1 MKKSLWAKLCM
12 ICAAGLFM
20 SLLGGCQFKDIDKRS
35 FVLAVGV
42 DRPEDPA
49 SKHLYE
55 VTLKT
60 GLPEGD
66 PTARTQ
72 ESIMITQVAESIPE
86 AVRLMKSKIDKEL
99 DFSHCK
105 VVVYGRSLAQENIGA
120 VLDWTTRRR
129 DLQLI
134 MFCAVGVPNA
144 KEVIQMQP
152 KTERVPGNALI
163 LSLSK
168 DGSESPFVHT
178 VYSFDLARKL
188 TEQGIDPIMPIVHTQ
203 HPDMLV
209 VNKLALFKKNKMVGT
224 LSSDET
230 RLFNLL
236 ATKNLISSFRVK
248 TEGNAYDYN
257 LESSKSD
264 YKINTSEAG
273 KATVSYKIKGIGTI
287 ELNESGTPVT
297 GPVLREIS
305 RAANEQLEEDVKG
318 LCQKLQRLGVDP
330 LGWGL
335 RYFSRSWDN
344 EQEAQQW
351 KELYP
356 ELDFQVKAKIEMKF
370 TGLIR

>member
-1 MKKSLWAKLCM
+1 MKRSLWAKLCV
-12 ICAAGLFM
+12 IGLLV
-20 SLLGGCQFKDIDKRS
+20 SLLSGCQFKDIDKRS
-35 FVLAVGV
+35 FVLAIGV
-42 DRPEDPA
+42 DRPEDPET
-49 SKHLYE
+49 KHLYE

-60 GLPEGD
+60 ALPEGD

-72 ESIMITQVAESIPE
+72 ESIMITQVAPSIPE

-105 VVVYGRSLAQENIGA
+105 VVVYGQALAKENIAA

-134 MFCAVGVPNA
+134 MYCAVGVPNA

-178 VYSFDLARKL
+178 VYSFDLARKM
-188 TEQGIDPIMPIVHTQ
+188 TEHGIDPIMPVVHTQ
-203 HPDMLV
+203 DPDMLV
-209 VNKLALFKKNKMVGT
+209 VNKLAVFNKSKMVGT
-224 LSSDET
+224 LTPDET

-236 ATKNLISSFRVK
+236 ATKNLITSFRVMA
-248 TEGNAYDYN
+248 EGNAYDYY
-257 LESSKSD
+257 LESSKSE
-264 YKINTSEAG
+264 YKINPAKAG
-273 KATVSYKIKGIGTI
+273 KATVSYKVSGSGTI
-287 ELNESGTPVT
+287 EMNDEGIPVT
-297 GPVLREIS
+297 GPVLREVS
-305 RAANEQLEEDVKG
+305 RAANEQWEKDVKA
-318 LCQKLQRLGVDP
+318 LCQKFQGLGVDP

-335 RYFSRSWDN
+335 RYFSRNWNN
-344 EQEAQQW
+344 EQEVQQW

-356 ELDFQVKAKIEMKF
+356 ELEFQVKADVKMKY

>member
-1 MKKSLWAKLCM
+1 MRKKKYIGWL
-12 ICAAGLFM
+12 ICIA
-20 SLLGGCQFKDIDKRS
+20 LLALLSGCQFKDIDKRS
-35 FVLAVGV
+35 FVLAIGV
-42 DRPEDPA
+42 DRPEDP
-49 SKHLYE
+49 KLGHLYE

-72 ESIMITQVAESIPE
+72 GSIMITQTAKSIPE

-105 VVVYGRSLAQENIGA
+105 VVIYGQSLARESIVT

-129 DLQLI
+129 DIQLI
-134 MFCAVGVPNA
+134 MLCAVGIPNA
-144 KEVIQMQP
+144 KDVIQMQP

-178 VYSFDLARKL
+178 VFSFDLARKA
-188 TEQGIDPIMPIVHTQ
+188 TEKGLDPIMPVVETQ

-209 VNKLALFKKNKMVGT
+209 INKLALFDKDKMVAV
-224 LSSDET
+224 LSPDET

-236 ATKNLISSFRVK
+236 STKNLITSFRVK
-248 TEGNAYDYN
+248 ADGNSYDYN
-257 LESSKSD
+257 METSKAKFKISATKDGPATIHYSMSGRASLESNDQGS
-264 YKINTSEAG
+264 
-273 KATVSYKIKGIGTI
+273 
-287 ELNESGTPVT
+287 PVT
-297 GPVLREIS
+297 GPVLRKLS
-305 RAANEQLEEDVKG
+305 QAASEQWERDITK
-318 LCQKLQRLGVDP
+318 LCRKIQHLGVDP

-335 RYFSRSWDN
+335 RYFSRHWDN
-344 EQEAQQW
+344 EHEVENW
-351 KELYP
+351 NELYP
-356 ELDFQVKAKIEMKF
+356 EAEFQVRAKVQVKY